1 MNTFETF
8 SQLHQQT
15 EPFLLG
21 NIWDVNSAHIF
32 EAAGYK
38 AIGTSS
44 HALATAFGY
53 DDGENLPFDMILRVA
68 GRVTQT
74 VKIPLT
80 IDIEGGYGDGATEIA
95 ERIKMLYEAG
105 VVGVNLEDTLPKPT
119 RQLRPAEEFR
129 QILSEIVDRLER
141 ENIKIFLNIRTD
153 AFLLGLPNALDETI
167 SRINSYENTGIHGIF
182 VPCIALAE
190 DIQVI
195 TRETI
200 LPVNVMCMPALPDF
214 NTLKSLNVKRI
225 SMGPFL
231 FNKVTAQTSILA
243 KNVVEAQS
251 FAPLFS

>member
-68 GRVTQT
+68 RRVIETA
-74 VKIPLT
+74 KIPLT
-80 IDIEGGYGDGATEIA
+80 VDIEGGYGDSAAGIA

-119 RQLRPAEEFR
+119 RQLRPTEEFR
-129 QILSEIVDRLER
+129 QLLTEIIDRLER
-141 ENIKIFLNIRTD
+141 ENVKIFLNIRTD

-167 SRINSYENTGIHGIF
+167 SRINIYENTGIHGIF
-182 VPCIALAE
+182 VPCITLAE
-190 DIQVI
+190 DIQAV

-214 NTLKSLNVKRI
+214 NTLKSLNVKRV

>member
-15 EPFLLG
+15 EPLLLG

-53 DDGENLPFDMILRVA
+53 DDGENLPFDSILRVA
-68 GRVTQT
+68 RRVAET

-80 IDIEGGYGDGATEIA
+80 VDIEGGYGDSAAEIA
-95 ERIKMLYEAG
+95 GRIKMLYEAG
-105 VVGVNLEDTLPKPT
+105 VAGVNLEDTLPKPT

-129 QILSEIVDRLER
+129 QLLVEVVNRLDQ
-141 ENIKIFLNIRTD
+141 ENVKVFLNIRTD

-167 SRINSYENTGIHGIF
+167 SRINIYENTGIHGIF

-190 DIQVI
+190 DIQAV

-200 LPVNVMCMPALPDF
+200 LPVNIMCMPALPDF
-214 NTLKSLNVKRI
+214 NALKSLNVKRI

-231 FNKVTAQTSILA
+231 FNKATAQTGILA
-243 KNVVEAQS
+243 KNVLEAQS
-251 FAPLFS
+251 FAPLFA

>member
-1 MNTFETF
+1 MSTFETF

-44 HALATAFGY
+44 HALAAAFGY
-53 DDGENLPFDMILRVA
+53 DDGENLPFDTLLRVA
-68 GRVTQT
+68 KRVVAT
-74 VKIPLT
+74 VKIPFT
-80 IDIEGGYGDGATEIA
+80 VDMEGGYSDTAAGIIEH
-95 ERIKMLYEAG
+95 IKMLHEAG
-105 VVGVNLEDTLPKPT
+105 VAGINLEDTRAKPS
-119 RQLRPAEEFR
+119 RRFRPVDEFKQL
-129 QILSEIVDRLER
+129 LTEIADGLEQK
-141 ENIKIFLNIRTD
+141 NIKMFLNVRTD

-167 SRINSYENTGIHGIF
+167 SRINIYENTGIHGIF
-182 VPCIALAE
+182 VPGVARAE
-190 DIQVI
+190 DINTI

-200 LPVNVMCMPALPDF
+200 LPVNVMCVPALPDF
-214 NTLKSLNVKRI
+214 NSLKSLNVKRI

-231 FNKVTAQTSILA
+231 FNKISAQTGTLA
-243 KNVVEAQS
+243 KNIIEVQN

>member
-8 SQLHQQT
+8 SHLHQQT

-21 NIWDVNSAHIF
+21 NIWDINSAHIF

-68 GRVTQT
+68 RRVTET

-80 IDIEGGYGDGATEIA
+80 VDIEGGYGDGAVEIA
-95 ERIKMLYEAG
+95 ERIKMLHEAG

-119 RQLRPAEEFR
+119 RQLRPAEDFR
-129 QILSEIVDRLER
+129 QLLTEIVNRLER
-141 ENIKIFLNIRTD
+141 ENVKIFLNIRTD
-153 AFLLGLPNALDETI
+153 AFLLGLPDALDETI
-167 SRINSYENTGIHGIF
+167 SRINIYENTGIHGIF
-182 VPCIALAE
+182 VPCITLAE
-190 DIQVI
+190 DIQAV
-195 TRETI
+195 TRKTI

-231 FNKVTAQTSILA
+231 FNKATAQTSALA

>member
-21 NIWDVNSAHIF
+21 NIWDVNSAHVF

-53 DDGENLPFDMILRVA
+53 DDGENLPFDTILRVA
-68 GRVTQT
+68 RRITET

-80 IDIEGGYGDGATEIA
+80 VDIEGGYSETAQGIA
-95 ERIKMLYEAG
+95 GHIKMLYEAG
-105 VVGVNLEDTLPKPT
+105 VAGVNLEDTLPRPA
-119 RQLRPAEEFR
+119 RHLRPANEFR
-129 QILSEIVDRLER
+129 HLLVEIVNRLDQ
-141 ENIKIFLNIRTD
+141 ENIKVFLNVRTD

-167 SRINSYENTGIHGIF
+167 SRINLYENTGIHGIF
-182 VPCIALAE
+182 VPCVTRAS
-190 DIQVI
+190 DIEAI
-195 TRETI
+195 TSETI

-214 NTLKSLNVKRI
+214 DALKSLNVKRI

-231 FNKVTAQTSILA
+231 FNKMTSQTGTLA
-243 KNVVEAQS
+243 KNVLEAQS
-251 FAPLFS
+251 FAPLFA

>member
-8 SQLHQQT
+8 SELHQQT

-53 DDGENLPFDMILRVA
+53 DDGENLPFDTILRVA
-68 GRVTQT
+68 RRVTET

-80 IDIEGGYGDGATEIA
+80 VDIEGGYGDGAAEIA

-129 QILSEIVDRLER
+129 QLLIEIVDRLER
-141 ENIKIFLNIRTD
+141 NNVKVFLNIRTD
-153 AFLLGLPNALDETI
+153 AFLLGLPNALNETI
-167 SRINSYENTGIHGIF
+167 GRINIYENTGIHGIF
-182 VPCIALAE
+182 VPCITLAE
-190 DIQVI
+190 DIQAV

-231 FNKVTAQTSILA
+231 FNKMTAQTGILA

-251 FAPLFS
+251 FAPLFF

>member
-21 NIWDVNSAHIF
+21 NIWDINSAHIF

-129 QILSEIVDRLER
+129 QLLSEIVDRLER

-167 SRINSYENTGIHGIF
+167 SRINSYQNTGIHGIF

>member
-1 MNTFETF
+1 MSTFETF

-44 HALATAFGY
+44 HALASSFGY
-53 DDGENLPFDMILRVA
+53 DDGENLPFDVILRVA
-68 GRVTQT
+68 RRVTET
-74 VKIPLT
+74 VKIPFT
-80 IDIEGGYGDGATEIA
+80 VDIEGGYSDSAAGIA
-95 ERIKMLYEAG
+95 AHIKMLYEAG
-105 VVGVNLEDTLPKPT
+105 VAGVNLEDTLAKPT
-119 RQLRPAEEFR
+119 RRLRSAEEFK
-129 QILSEIVDRLER
+129 QLLVEITDRLEQ
-141 ENIKIFLNIRTD
+141 ENVKIFLNVRTD

-167 SRINSYENTGIHGIF
+167 SRINIYENTGIHGIF
-182 VPCIALAE
+182 VPCVALAE
-190 DIQVI
+190 DIRTI

-231 FNKVTAQTSILA
+231 FNKMTAQTGILA

>member
-1 MNTFETF
+1 MSHFETF
-8 SQLHQQT
+8 LQLHQQT

-53 DDGENLPFDMILRVA
+53 DDGENLPFDALLRVA
-68 GRVTQT
+68 KRIAAT
-74 VKIPLT
+74 VKIPFT
-80 IDIEGGYGDGATEIA
+80 VDIEGGYSDTAAGIIEH
-95 ERIKMLYEAG
+95 IKMLHEAG
-105 VVGVNLEDTLPKPT
+105 VAGINLEDTRPKPA
-119 RQLRPAEEFR
+119 RRLRPADEF
-129 QILSEIVDRLER
+129 QQQLSEIANQLER
-141 ENIKIFLNIRTD
+141 ENIKVFLNVRTD
-153 AFLLGLPNALDETI
+153 PFLLGLPNALDETI
-167 SRINSYENTGIHGIF
+167 SRINMYENTGVHGIF
-182 VPCIALAE
+182 VPCVARAE
-190 DIQVI
+190 DIQTI

-214 NTLKSLNVKRI
+214 DTLKSLNVKRI

-231 FNKVTAQTSILA
+231 FNKMSAQTGVLA
-243 KNVVEAQS
+243 KDVVEAGS

>member
-1 MNTFETF
+1 MSTFETF

-32 EAAGYK
+32 EAEGYK

-53 DDGENLPFDMILRVA
+53 DDGENLPFETILRVA
-68 GRVTQT
+68 RRVTET
-74 VKIPLT
+74 VKVPLT
-80 IDIEGGYGDGATEIA
+80 VDIEGGYADTAAGIA
-95 ERIKMLYEAG
+95 GHIKQLYEAG
-105 VVGVNLEDTLPKPT
+105 VAGVNLEDTLAKPT
-119 RQLRPAEEFR
+119 RHLRPAEEFKR
-129 QILSEIVDRLER
+129 LLADIVNRLEQ
-141 ENIKIFLNIRTD
+141 ENVKVFLNIRTD
-153 AFLLGLPNALDETI
+153 PFLLGLPNALDETI
-167 SRINSYENTGIHGIF
+167 SRINSYESTGIHGIF
-182 VPCIALAE
+182 VPCVTLAA
-190 DIQVI
+190 DIETI

-214 NTLKSLNVKRI
+214 NTLQSLNIKRI

-231 FNKVTAQTSILA
+231 FNKMVAQTGILA

-251 FAPLFS
+251 FAPLFA

>member
-1 MNTFETF
+1 MSTFETF

-44 HALATAFGY
+44 HALAAAFGY
-53 DDGENLPFDMILRVA
+53 DDGENLPFDTLLRVA
-68 GRVTQT
+68 KRVVAT
-74 VKIPLT
+74 VKVPFT
-80 IDIEGGYGDGATEIA
+80 VDMEGGYSDTA
-95 ERIKMLYEAG
+95 EGIIEHIKMLHEAG
-105 VVGVNLEDTLPKPT
+105 VAGINLEDTRAKPS
-119 RQLRPAEEFR
+119 RRFRPVDEFKQL
-129 QILSEIVDRLER
+129 LTEIADGLEQK
-141 ENIKIFLNIRTD
+141 NIKMFLNVRTD

-167 SRINSYENTGIHGIF
+167 SRINIYENTGIHGIF
-182 VPCIALAE
+182 VPGVARAE
-190 DIQVI
+190 DINTI

-200 LPVNVMCMPALPDF
+200 LPVNVMCVPALPDF
-214 NTLKSLNVKRI
+214 NSLKSLNVKRI

-231 FNKVTAQTSILA
+231 FNKISAQTGTLA
-243 KNVVEAQS
+243 KNIIEAQN

>member
-1 MNTFETF
+1 MSTFETF

-44 HALATAFGY
+44 HALAAAFGY
-53 DDGENLPFDMILRVA
+53 DDGENLPFDTLLRVA
-68 GRVTQT
+68 KRVVAT
-74 VKIPLT
+74 VKIPFT
-80 IDIEGGYGDGATEIA
+80 VDMEGGYSDTAAGIIEH
-95 ERIKMLYEAG
+95 IKMLHEAG
-105 VVGVNLEDTLPKPT
+105 VAGINLEDTRAKPS
-119 RQLRPAEEFR
+119 RRFRPVDEFKQL
-129 QILSEIVDRLER
+129 LTEIADGLEQK
-141 ENIKIFLNIRTD
+141 NIKMFLNVRTD

-167 SRINSYENTGIHGIF
+167 SRINIYENTGIHGIF
-182 VPCIALAE
+182 VPGVARAE
-190 DIQVI
+190 DINTI
-195 TRETI
+195 TRETV

-214 NTLKSLNVKRI
+214 NSLKSLNVKRI

-231 FNKVTAQTSILA
+231 FNKISAQTGTLA
-243 KNVVEAQS
+243 KNIIEVQN

>member
-129 QILSEIVDRLER
+129 QLLSEIVDRLER

-251 FAPLFS
+251 FATLFS